1 MIETLFKTCQFYGYA
16 VIQILIEPRRFFTEL
31 PKNETLAKSLGFCV
45 ICSLFYVTA
54 SLLTG
59 IYPSPVR
66 MGGIF
71 FLNSVGM
78 VFIPA
83 GLSYMIM
90 VITQKKKA
98 RFSLLFSV
106 CAFSSGITL
115 LVSWMSMFVWF
126 TEPWKWWLIYTG
138 LKNSCK
144 LSSKPAL
151 LILVLTMIIQFF
163 FLYSLYL
170 AFYK

>member
-1 MIETLFKTCQFYGYA
+1 MSGNILKSCQFYGYA
-16 VIQILIEPRRFFTEL
+16 VIQILIEPRRFFAEL
-31 PKNETLAKSLGFCV
+31 SDNATLLKSLGFCV

-54 SLLTG
+54 SMLTG
-59 IYPSPVR
+59 TYTSPIK
-66 MGGIF
+66 MGGVF

-83 GLSYMIM
+83 GLSYIIIVM
-90 VITQKKKA
+90 TQKKKSK
-98 RFSLLFSV
+98 FSLLFSV

-115 LVSWMSMFVWF
+115 LLSWMSMFLWF

-144 LSSKPAL
+144 IPWKSAL
-151 LILVLTMIIQFF
+151 VILMLTMIIEFF

>member
-1 MIETLFKTCQFYGYA
+1 MIKKLITTCQFYGYA
-16 VIQILIEPRRFFTEL
+16 VIQILIEPRQFFTEL
-31 PKNETLAKSLGFCV
+31 PKNATLAKSFGFCV

-59 IYPSPVR
+59 TYTHPVK

-71 FLNSVGM
+71 FLTSLGM

-90 VITQKKKA
+90 VITLGKKSDFP
-98 RFSLLFSV
+98 RLFSV

-115 LVSWMSMFVWF
+115 LVSWMTLFVWF

-138 LKNSCK
+138 LKNTCSIPW
-144 LSSKPAL
+144 KPAL

>member
-1 MIETLFKTCQFYGYA
+1 MIGNILKTCQFYGYA
-16 VIQILIEPRRFFTEL
+16 VIQILIEPRQFFKEL
-31 PKNETLAKSLGFCV
+31 PKNETTAKSLGFCV
-45 ICSLFYVTA
+45 ICSLFYTTA

-59 IYPSPVR
+59 TYPSPVR
-66 MGGIF
+66 MGGVF

-78 VFIPA
+78 VFVPA

-90 VITQKKKA
+90 VMIQKEKF
-98 RFSLLFSV
+98 RFPLLFSV

-115 LVSWMSMFVWF
+115 LLSWMSMFLWL

-138 LKNSCK
+138 LKNTCK
-144 LSSKPAL
+144 IPWKLAL
-151 LILVLTMIIQFF
+151 MILTLTMIIECF